1 MSIETTIKIKTTELK
16 MIKINRI
23 YFLENMF

>member
-1 MSIETTIKIKTTELK
+1 MNIKTTIKIKTTELK

-23 YFLENMF
+23 YFLENMY